1 MSTSTIKAI
10 QEGISKTKSEK
21 FLKEKINDNHKVNQG
36 QSAQRPKKKTIA
48 YLIAWRFDKK

>member
-1 MSTSTIKAI
+1 MSTSTIKEI